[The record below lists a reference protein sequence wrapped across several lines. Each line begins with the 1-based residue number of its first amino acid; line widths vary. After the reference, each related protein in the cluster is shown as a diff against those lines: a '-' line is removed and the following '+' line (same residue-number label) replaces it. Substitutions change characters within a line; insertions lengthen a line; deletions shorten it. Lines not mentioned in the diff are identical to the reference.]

1 MANALGNSDATF
13 VLSSGARRF
22 RHLSASC
29 RQRTGSVLA
38 VCNRWGVW
46 EHTHCSPV
54 CIGRSFCGP
63 AIWRS
68 SRQAGRR
75 RAEGS
80 HLNAVVREMIAKVSH
95 ECRWRTR
102 RPPPVAA
109 GCSVMKPVLA
119 RDGGPLQRA
128 VEWTHVSRPVVPGQ
142 RTARPGRSTVVSC
155 SHARAARRGMTLTAP
170 GWTAPQMARQDTDRR
185 RTPRP
190 QVLTLPVRATSPLF
204 QSRQEPPARDSSSRH
219 CRILAKEFSLLHSLL
234 HHEPSDL
241 EQRQLGIYQQP

>member
-29 RQRTGSVLA
+29 RQRFGSVLA

-54 CIGRSFCGP
+54 CIGRSVLRP
-63 AIWRS
+63 AIWRCT
-68 SRQAGRR
+68 RQAGRC

-80 HLNAVVREMIAKVSH
+80 HLNAVVREMIAKASH
-95 ECRWRTR
+95 EWRWRTR

-155 SHARAARRGMTLTAP
+155 SHARAARRGMKVDGTRLDRSPDGSP
-170 GWTAPQMARQDTDRR
+170 GYRSPTHTQTPGSYAACSSNVSSFPIAS
-185 RTPRP
+185 RT
-190 QVLTLPVRATSPLF
+190 
-204 QSRQEPPARDSSSRH
+204 SST
-219 CRILAKEFSLLHSLL
+219 
-234 HHEPSDL
+234 
-241 EQRQLGIYQQP
+241 